1 MKADDLNDVLV
12 WLGVLAVVAV
22 LGYFGIGRKR
32 ASGRGK
38 AVRSTSPRK
47 RSE

>member
-1 MKADDLNDVLV
+1 MKADDLHDVLV

-32 ASGRGK
+32 AARRDKAGRSSS
-38 AVRSTSPRK
+38 ARK